1 MDPLRLHLASAIRS
15 ERHPIERAMAAW
27 LQADPFFGEFR
38 DLPRD
43 EARLVCRDVLAEL
56 DGWLRTGDETSAIR
70 ARLALGCDRALR
82 LARSLVWEH
91 LAIEGVLNSLSH
103 RDRRD
108 VYRLLDSF
116 FVGPLVRPLRNPPPR
131 HAEPA

>member
-1 MDPLRLHLASAIRS
+1 MDPLRLRLASAIRS
-15 ERHPIERAMAAW
+15 ERHPIERALAAW

-43 EARLVCRDVLAEL
+43 EVRLICRDVLAEL

-70 ARLALGCDRALR
+70 ARLALG
-82 LARSLVWEH
+82 
-91 LAIEGVLNSLSH
+91 
-103 RDRRD
+103 
-108 VYRLLDSF
+108 LLDSF
-116 FVGPLVRPLRNPPPR
+116 FVGPLVRPLRNHPPK